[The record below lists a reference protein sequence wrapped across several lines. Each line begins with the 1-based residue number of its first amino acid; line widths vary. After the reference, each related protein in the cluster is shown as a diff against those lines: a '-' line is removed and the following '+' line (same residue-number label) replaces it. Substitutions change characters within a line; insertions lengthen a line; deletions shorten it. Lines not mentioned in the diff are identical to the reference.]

1 MRCVACNKPLRP
13 GELFL
18 FEFSLEEGV
27 KVKDADLKQV
37 GMTCQDLMCVAL
49 AIGLGEEE

>member
-1 MRCVACNKPLRP
+1 MRCMTCGIPIRP
-13 GELFL
+13 GEMLL

-27 KVKDADLKQV
+27 KVKDAKLKQT
-37 GMTCQDLMCVAL
+37 GMTCKNLMCVAL